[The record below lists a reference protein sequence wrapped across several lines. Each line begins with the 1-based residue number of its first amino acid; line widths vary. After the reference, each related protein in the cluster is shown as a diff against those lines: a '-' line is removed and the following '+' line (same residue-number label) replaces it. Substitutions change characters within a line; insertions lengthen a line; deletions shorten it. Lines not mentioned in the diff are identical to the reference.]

1 MELLAFQSVFD
12 ILRKKEKR
20 LVCII
25 YTQQKAFG
33 REQKKKMKYSLEY
46 AKVWLGLLHKLFS
59 QYWTSHK
66 QEFSS
71 LLLFLSLLA
80 VTFGA
85 TVNV

>member
-1 MELLAFQSVFD
+1 M
-12 ILRKKEKR
+12 
-20 LVCII
+20 CII
-25 YTQQKAFG
+25 YTQQKAFE
-33 REQKKKMKYSLEY
+33 REQKKEMEYSLEC

-66 QEFSS
+66 QEFS

-85 TVNV
+85 VVNA